1 MPHCGAV
8 NCSNQC
14 STNTTDVSYHQF
26 PSNAKTRAIW
36 VKKVN
41 CTEIPKYAF
50 LCSNH
55 FTEDCFDK
63 SYEMYQKFLAKDG
76 KKPSRKLVKGT
87 IPMLFAHNTKVKSR
101 SSSKNRAAKKEQAEV
116 LVFVSPFVC
125 DF

>member
-1 MPHCGAV
+1 MLIAQEKLARKNFPTCAV
-8 NCSNQC
+8 NIEESCRIAVQLTGSNQC
-14 STNTTDVSYHQF
+14 STNTTDVSHHQF

-41 CTEIPKYAF
+41 RTEIPKYTF

-63 SYEMYQKFLAKDG
+63 SYEMYEKFLAKDG

-101 SSSKNRAAKKEQAEV
+101 S
-116 LVFVSPFVC
+116 
-125 DF
+125 